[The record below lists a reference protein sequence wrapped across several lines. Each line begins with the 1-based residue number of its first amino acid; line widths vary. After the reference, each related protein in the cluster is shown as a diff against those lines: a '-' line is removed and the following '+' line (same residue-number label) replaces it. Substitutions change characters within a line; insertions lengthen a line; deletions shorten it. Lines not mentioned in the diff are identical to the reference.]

1 MSDLISADL
10 KAVMRRLRLG
20 KLLDTLP
27 ERLALARQQKTP
39 HQDFLF
45 TLLSDECQRRD
56 SAASTTRAQRA
67 LLDPEMV
74 LERWDP
80 TARVTYDEALLAELV
95 SLRFV
100 EAHRHVTIVGPVGV
114 GKTFIAHALGH
125 IACRRGHTVL
135 ALRADR
141 LLKMLKH
148 ARLDHSY
155 EAELRKL
162 IAIDVLIVD
171 DIGLD
176 AMDATESRDVHEILT
191 ERDRAGSIIVTS
203 NRGPDEWLGTFADP
217 VRAQAAIDR
226 FTSNAYDLVIDG
238 ESYRK
243 RLKPTSPGS
252 KSPAGKAGQKRGA
265 SGN

>member
-1 MSDLISADL
+1 VTDVIGTDL
-10 KAVMRRLRLG
+10 KTVMRRLRLG
-20 KLLDTLP
+20 KLIDTLP
-27 ERLALARQQKTP
+27 ERLALARQQKLP

-56 SAASTTRAQRA
+56 AATSTMRAERA
-67 LLDPEMV
+67 LLDPEML

-80 TARVTYDEALLAELV
+80 TTNVTYDEALLAELV
-95 SLRFV
+95 SLRFI

-125 IACRRGHTVL
+125 IACRRGHGVL
-135 ALRADR
+135 VLRADR
-141 LLKMLKH
+141 LLKLLKH

-162 IAIDVLIVD
+162 LSIDVLIID
-171 DIGLD
+171 DFGLD
-176 AMDATESRDVHEILT
+176 AMDSTESRDMHEILT
-191 ERDRAGSIIVTS
+191 ERDRVGSVIITS
-203 NRGPDEWLGTFADP
+203 NRGPEEWLATFADP
-217 VRAQAAIDR
+217 IRAQAAIDR

-243 RLKPTSPGS
+243 RLKP
-252 KSPAGKAGQKRGA
+252 KSPAPKTGQRKGA

>member
-1 MSDLISADL
+1 MSDPISTDL

-27 ERLALARQQKTP
+27 ERLALARQQKMP

-56 SAASTTRAQRA
+56 TAASTTRAQRA
-67 LLDPEMV
+67 LLDPEMM
-74 LERWDP
+74 LERWDR
-80 TARVTYDEALLAELV
+80 TAKVTYDEALLAELV

-100 EAHRHVTIVGPVGV
+100 EAHRHATIIGPVGV
-114 GKTFIAHALGH
+114 GKTFVAHALGH
-125 IACRRGHTVL
+125 IACRRGFTVL

-141 LLKMLKH
+141 LLKLLKH
-148 ARLDHSY
+148 ARLDHSH

-162 IAIDVLIVD
+162 LAIDVLIID
-171 DIGLD
+171 DFCLD
-176 AMDATESRDVHEILT
+176 TMDAIESRDVHEILT
-191 ERDRAGSIIVTS
+191 ERDRAGSVVITS
-203 NRGPDEWLGTFADP
+203 NRGPDEWLPTFADP

-226 FTSNAYDLVIDG
+226 FTSNAYDLVIEG

-243 RLKPTSPGS
+243 RLKPKSPG
-252 KSPAGKAGQKRGA
+252 PGAGQKKGG

>member
-1 MSDLISADL
+1 VSDLISTDL
-10 KAVMRRLRLG
+10 KTVMRRLRLG

-27 ERLALARQQKTP
+27 ERLALARQQKMP

-56 SAASTTRAQRA
+56 SAASTLRVERA
-67 LLDPEMV
+67 LLDPEML

-80 TARVTYDEALLAELV
+80 TAKVTYDEALLAELV
-95 SLRFV
+95 SLRFI
-100 EAHRHVTIVGPVGV
+100 EAHRHAAIVGPVGV
-114 GKTFIAHALGH
+114 GKTFIAHALGN
-125 IACRRGHTVL
+125 IACRRGYNVL

-141 LLKMLKH
+141 LLKLLRH

-162 IAIDVLIVD
+162 LSIDVLVVD
-171 DIGLD
+171 DFCLD
-176 AMDATESRDVHEILT
+176 AMDTIESRDMHEILT
-191 ERDRAGSIIVTS
+191 ERDRIGSVIITS
-203 NRGPDEWLGTFADP
+203 NRGPDEWLATFADP
-217 VRAQAAIDR
+217 IRAQAAIDR

-243 RLKPTSPGS
+243 RLKP
-252 KSPAGKAGQKRGA
+252 KSPAPKPGQKKGG